1 MRRLRL
7 RAAPQR
13 VTGVWRSAVAYKPG
27 ARPSVVP
34 RSCIVVLAAGYDPL
48 RKAVTV
54 PARARLIRRHEHLN
68 RILVGDVATLDIQ
81 QEIFTSDVAAV
92 GDVHPE
98 VELHAALGMEVGVYV
113 GVD

>member
-48 RKAVTV
+48 RKVVTV

-68 RILVGDVATLDIQ
+68 QILVALDIQ

-92 GDVHPE
+92 GDVQPE
-98 VELHAALGMEVGVYV
+98 VELHAALGMEIGVYV